1 MSSAFNLWSWI
12 KVPLGQPRG
21 VSRGWWGRHLGLRKG
36 LGRGNCQHRERR
48 SPTLWETWVSPEEM
62 EEQAVSIV
70 FLRTSQGAVRNASPL
85 LHLEP

>member
-1 MSSAFNLWSWI
+1 MELDKSA
-12 KVPLGQPRG
+12 LGTAKGSVKRVVGTPSG
-21 VSRGWWGRHLGLRKG
+21 AEEG
-36 LGRGNCQHRERR
+36 LGRGDCQHRERR